1 MEIELPLMEIDLPLM
16 EIELALK
23 VNDLSLMEIGIF
35 EPLGAIH
42 FH

>member
-1 MEIELPLMEIDLPLM
+1 MEIELAFMENYLPLM

-23 VNDLSLMEIGIF
+23 VNELSLLEIGIF